1 MNEKQK
7 DKGSFRSFEELECW
21 KACRKV
27 RQFISKHVK
36 SYPKDEKY
44 RIVDDM
50 IRASRSTTQNIAC
63 PVR

>member
-1 MNEKQK
+1 MNGKKNKE
-7 DKGSFRSFEELECW
+7 SFRSFEELDCW

-27 RQFISKHVK
+27 RQYISKLVK

-50 IRASRSTTQNIAC
+50 IRASRSTTQNIAR